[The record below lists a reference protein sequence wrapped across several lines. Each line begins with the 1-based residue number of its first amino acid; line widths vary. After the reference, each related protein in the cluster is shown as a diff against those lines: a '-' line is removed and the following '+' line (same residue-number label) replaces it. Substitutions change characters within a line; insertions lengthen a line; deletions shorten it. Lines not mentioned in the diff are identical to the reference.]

1 MTLGFSI
8 EGGMGLK
15 CYMSL
20 DVGGELGLGEDEGLG
35 LGEGGEFGLG
45 LEEELEPARLFSRL
59 NSSGLFF
66 KYSTT
71 CFISG
76 VTRITGFFL
85 LYTV

>member
-1 MTLGFSI
+1 
-8 EGGMGLK
+8 
-15 CYMSL
+15 MSL

-66 KYSTT
+66 KYRRSN
-71 CFISG
+71 G
-76 VTRITGFFL
+76 VQLFL
-85 LYTV
+85 GVINHPVEQKRTPLIRQRGRRAASRS